1 MRMPSLL
8 THSSL
13 TCAGLD
19 PGVLVGE
26 KECGL
31 QFISKRDQFGWLP
44 PGLPATATRP
54 EKCLRDQI
62 SRAGVKG
69 FLGMPCRPPSPEPN
83 ALPPEPPSAPPGDP
97 TMTTG
102 IGTSRRRSRQSRFE
116 TWELGDTFKDLRFLA
131 IPGRCAFLGQGTL
144 VECAA

>member
-1 MRMPSLL
+1 MPVCACP
-8 THSSL
+8 HCSL
-13 TCAGLD
+13 TAHSHALAWTLMCW
-19 PGVLVGE
+19 LVRTE

-31 QFISKRDQFGWLP
+31 QFISKLDQFGWLP

-102 IGTSRRRSRQSRFE
+102 IGTCRPTIVS
-116 TWELGDTFKDLRFLA
+116 LDLRL
-131 IPGRCAFLGQGTL
+131 GRLGET
-144 VECAA
+144 